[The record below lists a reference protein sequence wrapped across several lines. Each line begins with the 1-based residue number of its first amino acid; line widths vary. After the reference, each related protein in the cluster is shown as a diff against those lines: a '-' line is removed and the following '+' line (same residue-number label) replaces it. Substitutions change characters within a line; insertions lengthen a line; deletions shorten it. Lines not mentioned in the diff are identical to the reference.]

1 MKKKLTVWNVLSLL
15 ILSAFALFV
24 MYPLFLILYK
34 SGINGDTGAF
44 TIDNFAHFF
53 AKKFYWGTMINS
65 LKVTVVSTILSAV
78 VGLPLAYL
86 MRSVKIRGGSFLN
99 ILIVISY
106 LSPPFIGAYAWI
118 QMLGRNGVVTHFIND
133 LFGIHYGGVYGFAG
147 IVLVFTLQ
155 SFPLVYIYV
164 SAALKNLDNSLN
176 EAAESLGCSR
186 MGRIWKIIV
195 PLVMPTLLA
204 SSMLVF
210 MRVFADFG
218 TPMLIGEGYQTL
230 PVLIYNQFMG
240 EVSGDD
246 GFAAAICCIVIGLT
260 IVMFF
265 VQRFLAT
272 RNTYAMT
279 ALKPMVAEKAKGL
292 RNILAH
298 LAVYLTVGLAVL
310 PQFVVIYTSFLATNG
325 GQVFTGGFALQS
337 YEATLFAKDND
348 VIWHTYF
355 LGLCAIAIVLV
366 VGVLIAY
373 LSMRKKNALNSVLDV
388 VTMFPFI
395 IPGSVLGI
403 AFVFAFNKSPVIL
416 TGTALIMIIS
426 FAVRRMPYTVRS
438 SAAVL
443 GNISPSIEEA
453 AVSLGAS
460 EMTTFRKITIP
471 MMAPGVLSGAI
482 MSWVTIISEL
492 SSSIILYTNSTQ
504 TLTVSIYTEVI
515 RGNYG
520 NASAYATILTLT
532 SVLSLLIFYKVTG
545 KRDVS
550 V

>member
-15 ILSAFALFV
+15 ILSAFALFI

-34 SGINGDTGAF
+34 SGIHGDTGAL
-44 TIDNFAHFF
+44 TIDNFSHFF
-53 AKKFYWGTMINS
+53 AKKFYWGTMVNS
-65 LKVTVVSTILSAV
+65 LKVTVVSTVLSAL

-86 MRSVKIRGGSFLN
+86 MRSVKIKGSGLLN
-99 ILIVISY
+99 IFIVISY

-164 SAALKNLDNSLN
+164 SGALKNLDNSLN

-186 MGRIWKIIV
+186 VERIWKIIV

-279 ALKPMVAEKAKGL
+279 ALKPMIAEKAAGFK
-292 RNILAH
+292 NILAH

-355 LGLCAIAIVLV
+355 LGLCAIAIVIV

-373 LSMRKKNALNSVLDV
+373 LSVRKKNTLNSVLDV

-443 GNISPSIEEA
+443 GNISPGVEEA
-453 AVSLGAS
+453 AISLGAS

-471 MMAPGVLSGAI
+471 MIAPGVLSGAI

>member
-53 AKKFYWGTMINS
+53 AKKFYWGTMLNS
-65 LKVTVVSTILSAV
+65 LKVTVVSTVLSAV

-164 SAALKNLDNSLN
+164 SGALKNLDNSLN

>member
-65 LKVTVVSTILSAV
+65 LKVTVVSTVLSAV

-164 SAALKNLDNSLN
+164 SGALKNLDNSLN

-279 ALKPMVAEKAKGL
+279 ALKPMVAEKAEGL

-373 LSMRKKNALNSVLDV
+373 LSMRKKNTLNSVLDV

-471 MMAPGVLSGAI
+471 MIAPGVLSGAI

>member
-15 ILSAFALFV
+15 ILSAFALFI

-34 SGINGDTGAF
+34 SGIHGDTGAI
-44 TIDNFAHFF
+44 TIDNFSHFF
-53 AKKFYWGTMINS
+53 AKKFYWGTMVNS
-65 LKVTVVSTILSAV
+65 LKVTVVSTVLSAL

-86 MRSVKIRGGSFLN
+86 MRSVKIRGSGLLN
-99 ILIVISY
+99 IFIVISY

-164 SAALKNLDNSLN
+164 SGALKNLDNSLN

-186 MGRIWKIIV
+186 TGRIWKIIV

-298 LAVYLTVGLAVL
+298 LAVYLMVGLAVL

-355 LGLCAIAIVLV
+355 LGLCAIAVVLV
-366 VGVLIAY
+366 AGVLIAY
-373 LSMRKKNALNSVLDV
+373 LSVRKKNTLNSVLDV

-443 GNISPSIEEA
+443 GNISPGVEEA
-453 AVSLGAS
+453 AISLGAS
-460 EMTTFRKITIP
+460 EMTTFRKITVP
-471 MMAPGVLSGAI
+471 MIAPGVLSGAI

>member
-65 LKVTVVSTILSAV
+65 LKVTVVSTVLSAV

-164 SAALKNLDNSLN
+164 SGALKNLDNSLN

-186 MGRIWKIIV
+186 MERIWKIIV

-337 YEATLFAKDND
+337 YEATLFAKYND

>member
-15 ILSAFALFV
+15 ILSAFALFI

-34 SGINGDTGAF
+34 SGIHGDTGAI
-44 TIDNFAHFF
+44 TIDNFSHFF
-53 AKKFYWGTMINS
+53 AKKFYWGTMVNS
-65 LKVTVVSTILSAV
+65 LKVTVVSTVLSAL

-86 MRSVKIRGGSFLN
+86 MRSVKIRGSGLLN
-99 ILIVISY
+99 IFIVISY

-164 SAALKNLDNSLN
+164 SGALKNLDNSLN

-186 MGRIWKIIV
+186 TGRIWKIIV

-355 LGLCAIAIVLV
+355 LGLCAIVIVIV

-373 LSMRKKNALNSVLDV
+373 LSVRKKNTLNSVLDV

-460 EMTTFRKITIP
+460 EMTTFRKITVP
-471 MMAPGVLSGAI
+471 MIAPGVLSGAI

>member
-34 SGINGDTGAF
+34 SGIHGDTGAL
-44 TIDNFAHFF
+44 TIDNFSHFF
-53 AKKFYWGTMINS
+53 AKKFYWGTMVNS
-65 LKVTVVSTILSAV
+65 LKVTVVSTVLSAL

-86 MRSVKIRGGSFLN
+86 MRSVKIKGSGLLN
-99 ILIVISY
+99 IFIVISY

-164 SAALKNLDNSLN
+164 SGALKNLDNSLN

-186 MGRIWKIIV
+186 VERIWKIIV

-279 ALKPMVAEKAKGL
+279 ALKPMIAEKVAGFK
-292 RNILAH
+292 NILAH

-355 LGLCAIAIVLV
+355 LGLCAIAIVIV

-373 LSMRKKNALNSVLDV
+373 LSVRKKNTLNSVLDV

-443 GNISPSIEEA
+443 GNISLGVEEA
-453 AVSLGAS
+453 AISLGAS

-471 MMAPGVLSGAI
+471 MIAPGVLSGAI

>member
-86 MRSVKIRGGSFLN
+86 MRSVKIMGGSFLN

-164 SAALKNLDNSLN
+164 SGALKNLDNSLN

>member
-106 LSPPFIGAYAWI
+106 LSSPFIGAYAWI

-164 SAALKNLDNSLN
+164 SGALKNLDNSLN

>member
-164 SAALKNLDNSLN
+164 SGALKNLDNSLN

-298 LAVYLTVGLAVL
+298 LAVYLTVGLAVR